1 MSPSRLLQP
10 LQVGTMA
17 LHHRIGMAPLTRFRS
32 TDGHVPTPLNVVYY
46 AQRAS
51 VPGTLII
58 SEGTIISPCAGGWA
72 NAPGIW
78 NADQISAWRAVT
90 DAVHAKGC
98 YMACQIFAMGR
109 AAVKEVAEKEG
120 IQIVAPSALRASDD
134 PNYGDPMAMTKEQIR
149 MTIKGFVDAARNARD
164 AGFDA
169 VEIHVGNGYLLDQFL
184 QDVSNQRDDE
194 YGGSIENRSRLI
206 VEVMRAVVD
215 AIGADRTGIRFSPW
229 STFQGMRMAD
239 PVPQFTDV
247 IRRADALG
255 LAYMSLI
262 ESRISGSD
270 QVSEQNVHSLDFAY
284 KLWKR
289 PLLVAGG
296 YNADTAHKLVNEQYP
311 DRDIVV
317 LFGRHY
323 VSTPDLPFRVKQRL
337 PPNRYNRSTF
347 YVQKSPLGYT
357 DYPFSDAYLQSVE
370 A

>member
-1 MSPSRLLQP
+1 
-10 LQVGTMA
+10 MA

-32 TDGHVPTPLNVVYY
+32 TDDHVPTPLNVEYY

-58 SEGTIISPCAGGWA
+58 SEGTIIAPCAGGWA

-78 NADQISAWRAVT
+78 NADQVSAWRAVT

-98 YMACQIFAMGR
+98 YIACQIFAMGR
-109 AAVKEVAEKEG
+109 AAVKDVAEREG
-120 IQIVAPSALRASDD
+120 IQIAAPSALRASDD
-134 PNYGDPMAMTKEQIR
+134 PNYGDPVAMTKKQIR
-149 MTIKGFVDAARNARD
+149 MTVQAFADVARNARD

-206 VEVMRAVVD
+206 VEVTRAVVD
-215 AIGADRTGIRFSPW
+215 IIGADRTGIRLSPW
-229 STFQGMRMAD
+229 SKFQGMCMAD
-239 PVPQFTDV
+239 PIPQFTDI
-247 IRRADALG
+247 IRTVDTLG
-255 LAYMSLI
+255 LAYLSLI
-262 ESRISGSD
+262 ESRISGSE
-270 QVSEQNVHSLDFAY
+270 QVSEKNTNSLEFAY

-296 YNADTAHKLVNEQYP
+296 YNAETAQKLVNEQYP
-311 DRDIVV
+311 DHNIVV

-323 VSTPDLPFRVKQRL
+323 VSTPDLPFRVKQSL
-337 PPNRYNRSTF
+337 SLNPYNRSTL
-347 YVQKSPLGYT
+347 YIQKSPQGYT
-357 DYPFSDAYLQSVE
+357 DYPFSNEYLQSVQ